1 MKGVIA
7 YCLPLWKLHIT
18 LFLGA
23 ILITTQHYSPRIA
36 GNHFHKIQSR
46 VVSYRPVSKTFLS
59 RERML
64 QVLQVPHHIHP
75 CIQCLMYTGMY
86 FFSRATSA
94 STVLMAEVVTS
105 AVV

>member
-36 GNHFHKIQSR
+36 GNYFHKIQSR
-46 VVSYRPVSKTFLS
+46 VVSYGR
-59 RERML
+59 
-64 QVLQVPHHIHP
+64 
-75 CIQCLMYTGMY
+75 
-86 FFSRATSA
+86 
-94 STVLMAEVVTS
+94 
-105 AVV
+105 

>member
-46 VVSYRPVSKTFLS
+46 VVSY
-59 RERML
+59 
-64 QVLQVPHHIHP
+64 
-75 CIQCLMYTGMY
+75 GW
-86 FFSRATSA
+86 
-94 STVLMAEVVTS
+94 
-105 AVV
+105 